1 MNLFQG
7 LVPEAPKKRDEKFD
21 RKESLFNSR
30 FDFIHQF
37 SGQAANMALPNL
49 ALKEPENARQEQPKN
64 PFESL
69 KGESKSN
76 LIASFLGAEQTRRR
90 AESFDVI
97 NQALQ
102 S

>member
-30 FDFIHQF
+30 YDFIQQL
-37 SGQAANMALPNL
+37 SGQNNMAHLVVKDL
-49 ALKEPENARQEQPKN
+49 EPERLEPPKN

-69 KGESKSN
+69 QAEKQSN
-76 LIASFLGAEQTRRR
+76 LLASFLET
-90 AESFDVI
+90 E
-97 NQALQ
+97 
-102 S
+102 